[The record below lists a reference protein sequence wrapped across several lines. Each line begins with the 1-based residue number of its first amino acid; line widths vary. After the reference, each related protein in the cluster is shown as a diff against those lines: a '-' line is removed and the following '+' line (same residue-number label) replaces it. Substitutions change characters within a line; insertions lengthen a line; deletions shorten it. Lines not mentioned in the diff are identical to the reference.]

1 MVDHARIS
9 RYKKKKVTDIVSYE
23 EEVEEFIL
31 RMRTKY
37 GVNVNVINN
46 VQYSVE
52 EIEQI
57 ICDKMGITYQEAI
70 NHYNQASKYVIT
82 RQLIA
87 YVCCKKLNLISAH
100 KLGKK
105 LHRDHSTLLYG
116 NKVVSDMLDTKQE
129 PYYSKY
135 NEIMEVI
142 LKPLPGNTIN

>member
-9 RYKKKKVTDIVSYE
+9 RYKKKVTNIVSYE

-37 GVNVNVINN
+37 GVNVDVISN

-87 YVCCKKLNLISAH
+87 YICSKKLGLISIYRLSREINRH
-100 KLGKK
+100 
-105 LHRDHSTLLYG
+105 HSTLLHG